1 MTPII
6 LISCLAAERGKASM
20 ALVTKVS
27 LLNQLYNNDLDQ
39 LLRFTSMPTSLLQS
53 QLKHSRFLSL
63 LIRLSVYQTQ
73 VSLLGILIT
82 FVNIFHFNL
91 LVMFACF
98 TFVSSV
104 INLIYSQQ
112 LALSYNDQTWLLL

>member
-98 TFVSSV
+98 TFVSLV
-104 INLIYSQQ
+104 KN
-112 LALSYNDQTWLLL
+112 